1 LGPWPALASIGMRS
15 WMHAFA
21 QRRAAEPRCGRRMAD
36 NALAELTASD
46 IREAYDAAA
55 WKSPRRATCAMQVLR
70 AVLRW
75 HGVAV
80 ADNALGRGTA
90 GRDRITIAA
99 PKGDPSPIPPELPG
113 AW

>member
-1 LGPWPALASIGMRS
+1 
-15 WMHAFA
+15 
-21 QRRAAEPRCGRRMAD
+21 
-36 NALAELTASD
+36 
-46 IREAYDAAA
+46 
-55 WKSPRRATCAMQVLR
+55 
-70 AVLRW
+70 VLRW